1 VNPKRLVF
9 VLCVGLTILTVWPTE
24 AAAQRRFVRSRSSAV
39 VFVGGG
45 FYRPYFY
52 DPFFSGWY
60 PAYPFYGA
68 YPIYPPYPGGYWY
81 GRRYASAR
89 IQVTPKQAEVYLDGY
104 YVGQVDDFD
113 GVFQRLDVPPGEHEL
128 EVYLQGYRPYRQKTL
143 FRPGEGYK
151 FQAALEPLPPGEAGE
166 PRPTASG
173 AAPGQNPSQAP
184 YPPPPGPGRTRPLPD
199 RDRDRRA
206 ESSGFGTLALRVQP
220 PDAVVEIDGERWD
233 SPEGGS
239 RLVVQL
245 PAGPHRIEVRKDG
258 FRTYSSTVTIR
269 AGDTE
274 TLNVS
279 LSTSDSGRAF

>member
-9 VLCVGLTILTVWPTE
+9 VLCVGLTFLTVWPAE
-24 AAAQRRFVRSRSSAV
+24 ATAQRRFVRPGSSAV
-39 VFVGGG
+39 VVVGGG

-52 DPFFSGWY
+52 DPFFWGWY

-68 YPIYPPYPGGYWY
+68 YQLYPPYPGGYWY

-89 IQVTPKQAEVYLDGY
+89 IQVTPKDAEVYLDGY

-113 GVFQRLDVPPGEHEL
+113 GIFQRLDVPPGEHEL
-128 EVYLQGYRPYRQKTL
+128 EVYLQGYRPSRQKTL
-143 FRPGEGYK
+143 FRPGESYK

-166 PRPTASG
+166 PRPTASRT
-173 AAPGQNPSQAP
+173 APGQNPSSYP
-184 YPPPPGPGRTRPLPD
+184 PPPPGPGRTRPLPD
-199 RDRDRRA
+199 RDRDRGA

-220 PDAVVEIDGERWD
+220 SDAVVEIDGERWD

-245 PAGPHRIEVRKDG
+245 PAGPHRVDVRKDG

-279 LSTSDSGRAF
+279 LSASGVGRAF